1 MGSTGPFPLNEL
13 SEEATSKGGQM
24 LLIIDQKKAFG
35 RTLRDASPT
44 FDTLLGE
51 GDIDG
56 FLNHLIDF

>member
-1 MGSTGPFPLNEL
+1 MRSTGPILISEL
-13 SEEATSKGGQM
+13 SEGALSKGGQI

-35 RTLRDASPT
+35 RTLRDASPA

-51 GDIDG
+51 GNIDG